1 MRRTRAF
8 TLRTFPFGE
17 ADRVVI
23 LFSEDEGILRGVA
36 RGSLKMKSRIT
47 GALEPLTLVN
57 LRFVEPHG
65 RDMVV
70 ITGCDAVRSLYHR
83 SADLAVASAIGLLTE
98 ITLETHADRDPNEP
112 FFRLLELCQQ
122 ALAEGTPPAQVMRY
136 FELFTLRLTGVLPPT
151 REIVIPEVRNLA
163 TRFLKTNLLALE
175 PLDARAVEQLGNWLR
190 RELQQAF
197 GIRIRAYDFAG
208 VVSRRR

>member
-8 TLRTFPFGE
+8 ILRTFPFGE

-23 LFSEDEGILRGVA
+23 LFSEAEGILRAVA

-47 GALEPLTLVN
+47 GSLEPLTLVN
-57 LRFVEPHG
+57 LRYVEPHG
-65 RDMVV
+65 REMVV
-70 ITGCDAVRSLYHR
+70 ITGCDAIRSLYSR
-83 SADLAVASAIGLLTE
+83 SADLAVVSAIGLLAE

-122 ALAEGTPPAQVMRY
+122 GLAEGIAPELVMRY

-151 REIVIPEVRNLA
+151 REIIVPEVRELA
-163 TRFLKTNLLALE
+163 ALFLRTNLLAL
-175 PLDARAVEQLGNWLR
+175 PRQDARALDQLGIWLR

-208 VVSRRR
+208 VVNR